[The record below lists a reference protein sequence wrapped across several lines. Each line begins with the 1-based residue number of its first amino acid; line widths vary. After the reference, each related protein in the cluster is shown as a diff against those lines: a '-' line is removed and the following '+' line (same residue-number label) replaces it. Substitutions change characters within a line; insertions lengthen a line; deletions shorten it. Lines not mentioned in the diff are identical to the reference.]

1 MFDFDQVNAF
11 QWLPQWPCF
20 TMRYPSKSSSQINL
34 SLAPISSQNLTTLLS
49 LCVLAIS
56 QTQIDTFQPS
66 DDLSVI
72 AIQLGQNPG
81 PDFPVHETKS
91 LRGTIR
97 LEIELEAPLRF
108 GPPMTRG
115 TTGFWQSFGS
125 GMQTPR

>member
-1 MFDFDQVNAF
+1 MN
-11 QWLPQWPCF
+11 
-20 TMRYPSKSSSQINL
+20 N
-34 SLAPISSQNLTTLLS
+34 
-49 LCVLAIS
+49 
-56 QTQIDTFQPS
+56 TFEPS

-108 GPPMTRG
+108 GRPMTRG

-125 GMQTPR
+125 GMQTLR